1 MQHFVLSSSP
11 RPLER
16 LSSPLP
22 PNGYRSSIR
31 PHSCLANCRIY
42 SCTLAQQ
49 PSPSLIYL
57 RYPVFLSVK
66 KTQTHFPEKY
76 TRQILAL
83 VWSTF
88 SYETGQ
94 GLSCTEFS
102 SSTLWTAML
111 ALHIGSLR
119 TIHNSCQTLTGPGLN
134 LSLQV
139 YFPPTQTATYMEV
152 WTNKTNFWRGKWAFW
167 CFSFCSSV
175 FYAVEATVLMHS
187 SATYFWH
194 SSNFPCWDKAWIYY
208 ELVSL
213 L

>member
-102 SSTLWTAML
+102 SLLDCHVGFTYRIFEDNPQLLSDSDRSWTQL
-111 ALHIGSLR
+111 ITSSIFPTDPDCHLYG
-119 TIHNSCQTLTGPGLN
+119 GL
-134 LSLQV
+134 
-139 YFPPTQTATYMEV
+139 
-152 WTNKTNFWRGKWAFW
+152 
-167 CFSFCSSV
+167 
-175 FYAVEATVLMHS
+175 
-187 SATYFWH
+187 
-194 SSNFPCWDKAWIYY
+194 D
-208 ELVSL
+208 
-213 L
+213 